1 MKVDYD
7 SDIDALYIQLS
18 TRKPDGAIE
27 LTEGINLDTTKD
39 NKIVGIEILN
49 ASEKLDIKTILTY
62 TINVNDK
69 ILSSNVA

>member
-1 MKVDYD
+1 MKVSYD
-7 SDIDALYIQLS
+7 SEINALYIQLS
-18 TRKPDGAIE
+18 TRKPDGVVE
-27 LTEGINLDTTKD
+27 LSDGINLDTTND

-49 ASEKLDIKTILTY
+49 ASEKIDIKTILTY